1 MFYIDDVF
9 ISYVITAIE
18 YLIVANDP
26 RCSHQSVQDFTV
38 VISSGF
44 KLVDTSNRAFIQFFT
59 LLRTILSTQFVIQ
72 VHCEL
77 INYEENVSEQTI
89 EQSLQDILLKLN
101 MNLYLANLPDYYCA
115 LTLYDGKLLLNNS
128 ERGLFKDIDKMIT

>member
-1 MFYIDDVF
+1 M
-9 ISYVITAIE
+9 ITAVA

-59 LLRTILSTQFVIQ
+59 LLQTILSTHFVIQ
-72 VHCEL
+72 LYCEL
-77 INYEENVSEQTI
+77 INYEENVSETII
-89 EQSLQDILLKLN
+89 EQSLQDIMLKLN
-101 MNLYLANLPDYYCA
+101 MNLYLGNLPDYYCA
-115 LTLYDGKLLLNNS
+115 LTLYDGKLLLNSS
-128 ERGLFKDIDKMIT
+128 ERGLFKDIHKMIT

>member
-1 MFYIDDVF
+1 M
-9 ISYVITAIE
+9 ITAVA
-18 YLIVANDP
+18 YFIVANDP

-38 VISSGF
+38 VILSGF
-44 KLVDTSNRAFIQFFT
+44 KFVDASDRALIHFFT

-72 VHCEL
+72 LYCEL

-89 EQSLQDILLKLN
+89 EQSLKDILSKLN

-128 ERGLFKDIDKMIT
+128 ERGLFKDFDKMIT